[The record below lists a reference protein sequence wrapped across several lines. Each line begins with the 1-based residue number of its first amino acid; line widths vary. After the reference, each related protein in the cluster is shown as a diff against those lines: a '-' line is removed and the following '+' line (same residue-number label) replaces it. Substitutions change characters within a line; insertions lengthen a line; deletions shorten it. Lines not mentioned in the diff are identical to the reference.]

1 MSYFANPLT
10 DYSPQL
16 ETGGSAPL
24 ETGVGPSTA
33 TVFSDDEELEL
44 ASEFLEVASER
55 DLDHFIDELTG
66 RASRAMNEDLDQ
78 PVERDL
84 GSIFKSIAKVVLPL
98 AGGAVG
104 FFAGGP
110 PGAALGSGLASTVGH
125 ALGLE
130 LEGLSPEDS
139 EFEVAKQFV
148 RFAGAAAKNAHDAG
162 PTGDPAK
169 QAREAANE
177 AARLHA
183 PGLMDLHGE
192 LSVERQRKR
201 PDRPGQTAPSQR
213 EKGETTME
221 SFERGQPGLSR
232 GHAAST
238 NGQEG
243 RGLSEDEQ
251 MDLASQ
257 LMQLETEEEF
267 ENFLGDIIS
276 KGLKAVGGFID
287 SPTGQAVGSALKD
300 AAKTLLPVAGQAI
313 GGYFG
318 GAPGG
323 QIGGALG
330 SAASNLFEAEAEAE
344 EQEWEAANVF
354 VRVAVDT
361 INNAADAPRDAD
373 PHHVAHHAVAE
384 AMRRQAPHAASAWFS
399 RHHEAAARNGI
410 RRHHTGHWVRHGQ
423 TIVVHGI

>member
-16 ETGGSAPL
+16 ETGGSVPL
-24 ETGVGPSTA
+24 ETGVVPSSA
-33 TVFSDDEELEL
+33 TVFSEDEELEL
-44 ASEFLEVASER
+44 ASEFLEVSSER

-66 RASRAMNEDLDQ
+66 RASRAMNEELDE

-148 RFAGAAAKNAHDAG
+148 RFAGAAVKNARDAG
-162 PTGDPAK
+162 STGDPLK

-192 LSVERQRKR
+192 LSGERKTKR
-201 PDRPGQTAPSQR
+201 PDRSEQTAPSQR

-221 SFERGQPGLSR
+221 SFERGQLGSSR
-232 GHAAST
+232 DYTASRR
-238 NGQEG
+238 EG
-243 RGLSEDEQ
+243 RGLSEEEQ

-276 KGLKAVGGFID
+276 KGLKAAGGFID

-300 AAKTLLPVAGQAI
+300 AAKTLLPVAGQAV
-313 GGYFG
+313 GGYLG
-318 GAPGG
+318 GAPGE

-330 SAASNLFEAEAEAE
+330 SAASNLFEAEAEVE

-361 INNAADAPRDAD
+361 INNAADAPRNAD
-373 PHHVAHHAVAE
+373 PHHVAHRAVAE
-384 AMRRQAPHAASAWFS
+384 AMRRQAPHAASAWFN
-399 RHHEAAARNGI
+399 RHHEAAARNGM
-410 RRHHTGHWVRHGQ
+410 RRHHTGHWVRHGH

>member
-16 ETGGSAPL
+16 ETGGSAPS
-24 ETGVGPSTA
+24 VADRSTSP
-33 TVFSDDEELEL
+33 VFGEDEELEL
-44 ASEFLEVASER
+44 ASEFLEIANEC
-55 DLDHFIDELTG
+55 DLDHFVGELMD
-66 RASRAMNEDLDQ
+66 RAGSGMDSDLDG

-98 AGGAVG
+98 AGGALG
-104 FFAGGP
+104 FVAGGP

-148 RFAGAAAKNAHDAG
+148 RFAGEAVKNAHDAG
-162 PTGDPAK
+162 PTGNPAM
-169 QAREAANE
+169 QAREAAEE
-177 AARLHA
+177 AARRHA
-183 PGLMDLHGE
+183 PGLMDLHDGPS
-192 LSVERQRKR
+192 LDRPTKQ
-201 PDRPGQTAPSQR
+201 PDRSGLAATSQR
-213 EKGETTME
+213 AKGEKRMPN
-221 SFERGQPGLSR
+221 FDHGQLGSSR
-232 GHAAST
+232 TYAATT
-238 NGQEG
+238 NGQ
-243 RGLSEDEQ
+243 GLSEEQQ

-257 LMQLETEEEF
+257 LMELETEEEF
-267 ENFLGDIIS
+267 ENFLGDLIS

-287 SPTGQAVGSALKD
+287 SPTGQAVGGALKD

-313 GGYFG
+313 GGAIG
-318 GAPGG
+318 GAPGE

-330 SAASNLFEAEAEAE
+330 SAVSNLFEAEAEAE

-361 INNAADAPRDAD
+361 INNAAGAPRNAN
-373 PHHVAHHAVAE
+373 PHDVARHSVAE
-384 AMRRQAPHAASAWFS
+384 AMRRHAPG
-399 RHHEAAARNGI
+399 AARAWSNRHREGATRNGM
-410 RRHHTGHWVRHGQ
+410 RRHRTGEWVRHGN

>member
-16 ETGGSAPL
+16 ETGGSDSL

-33 TVFSDDEELEL
+33 TVFSEDEELEL
-44 ASEFLEVASER
+44 ASEFLEVASEL

-66 RASRAMNEDLDQ
+66 RASRAMNEDLDE

-148 RFAGAAAKNAHDAG
+148 RFAGAAVKNAHDAG
-162 PTGDPAK
+162 QTGDPAK
-169 QAREAANE
+169 QAREAVKE

-183 PGLMDLHGE
+183 PGLTDLHGE
-192 LSVERQRKR
+192 LFVERQTKR
-201 PDRPGQTAPSQR
+201 PDRSGQTAPSQR
-213 EKGETTME
+213 KKGETTME
-221 SFERGQPGLSR
+221 SFERGQLGRGYAASRR
-232 GHAAST
+232 GH
-238 NGQEG
+238 
-243 RGLSEDEQ
+243 GLSEEEQ
-251 MDLASQ
+251 TDLASQ

-276 KGLKAVGGFID
+276 KGLKAAGGFIN

-313 GGYFG
+313 GGYLG
-318 GAPGG
+318 GAPGE

-330 SAASNLFEAEAEAE
+330 SAASNLLEAEAEAE

-373 PHHVAHHAVAE
+373 PYHVAHHAVAE
-384 AMRRQAPHAASAWFS
+384 AMRRQAPHAASAWFN
-399 RHHEAAARNGI
+399 RHHEAAARNGM
-410 RRHHTGHWVRHGQ
+410 RRHHTGHWVRHGH